1 MNGISSNKKE
11 KGFNRG
17 VPERFQIVER
27 KKQRGKKIK
36 KI

>member
-1 MNGISSNKKE
+1 MSGISSNKKE
-11 KGFNRG
+11 KGFHKG

-27 KKQRGKKIK
+27 KKQRGEKIM